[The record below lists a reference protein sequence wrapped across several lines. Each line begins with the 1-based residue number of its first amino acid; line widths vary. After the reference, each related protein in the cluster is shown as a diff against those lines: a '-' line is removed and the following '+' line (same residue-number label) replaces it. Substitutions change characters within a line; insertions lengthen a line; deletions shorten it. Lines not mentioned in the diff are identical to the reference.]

1 MKFIQANKNTRL
13 AQNLFESYPK
23 AMKIFNKIT
32 LMKQLSFGVSLS
44 TIGGLAMMTA
54 VSATPARADEAGGD
68 VNVAASIRPIHGLVQ
83 MVLGET
89 GQAELMMEG
98 TQSPHGGSMRPSE
111 RRALATADLVF
122 IIDPSFETG
131 YRKALPEGER
141 LVVLSKADGLTLL
154 ERRVDTL
161 FAHSHDEHDHDDE
174 HDEHEEHA
182 HHEEEHDEHAHD
194 EHDHDEHEE
203 HAHHE
208 EEHDEHDHDEH
219 EEHAHHEEEHDHDHD
234 HHDHHDHGDE
244 FYDLHLWLD
253 PYNAIAMI
261 GMIEERLVAR
271 YPAHAAKFAEN
282 ADQARARLSRLDD
295 ELAALLKPVQ
305 GRGFI
310 THHDAYYYL
319 EKAYDMTSKASIY
332 NHHDTSASVG
342 RLRALRHIVEEEDVI
357 CLFHEPQYTDNVLHV
372 IDPDNTLK
380 RVELDPLSADLD
392 TGADFYEKKMR
403 RLAERMAACLKS

>member
-1 MKFIQANKNTRL
+1 MNMKFIQANKNTIE

-23 AMKIFNKIT
+23 HMKIFNKIT

-54 VSATPARADEAGGD
+54 VSASQARADEAGGD

-141 LVVLSKADGLTLL
+141 LVVLSEADGLTLL

-161 FAHSHDEHDHDDE
+161 FAHTHDDHDHDD
-174 HDEHEEHA
+174 HDHGEEHA
-182 HHEEEHDEHAHD
+182 HHDDDHDHG
-194 EHDHDEHEE
+194 EHDHV
-203 HAHHE
+203 
-208 EEHDEHDHDEH
+208 EHD
-219 EEHAHHEEEHDHDHD
+219 
-234 HHDHHDHGDE
+234 HDHHDHGDE

-261 GMIEERLVAR
+261 GMIEERLSAR
-271 YPAHAAKFAEN
+271 YPDHAAQFAEN

-332 NHHDTSASVG
+332 THHDTAASVG
-342 RLRALRHIVEEEDVI
+342 RLRALRHIIKEEDVM

-372 IDPDNTLK
+372 IDPDNTLS
-380 RVELDPLSADLD
+380 RVELDPLSADID
-392 TGADFYEKKMR
+392 AGADFYEKKMR
-403 RLAERMAACLKS
+403 RLAQRMAACLKS